1 MLIGDEVLSYVMAA
15 SKTNNIE
22 FEKWV
27 YGGDALG
34 RADGRVVLAPFV
46 LPGEI
51 AEVRVT
57 EEKPALVRALP
68 VRIST
73 PSPDRV
79 EAPCPYFGRC
89 GGCHY
94 QHASY
99 EYQVK
104 QKREI
109 LLEVLRR
116 IGKIEAAPG
125 IGVVTA
131 EPWQYRNRAQFHIA
145 AGEIGYLQMRS
156 HRLCPVSHCPIS
168 SPRINEGLAEI
179 RKMMRERR
187 WPKFVRT
194 VELFTNEERVQVNV
208 PETSQPV
215 ARSFFEWCQERIPGA
230 THQGIEYRAAG
241 EVYRVGYRSFF
252 QVNRFLM
259 DRLMD
264 RVLQG
269 AEGAHVLDLFAG
281 VGLFSL
287 PLARRFGR
295 VTAVES
301 GTSAVKDLEF
311 NARNAGVTVAIQQA
325 AVEEFL
331 SGYTE
336 PPDFILADPPRAGL
350 GKQAVRHLLRLRAPR
365 LTIVACDPA
374 TLARDLSAL
383 IEGGYRIER
392 MEMVDLFPQTLHIE
406 TVAALTLR

>member
-1 MLIGDEVLSYVMAA
+1 MAA
-15 SKTNNIE
+15 SKTNHIE
-22 FEKWV
+22 FEKLV

-46 LPGEI
+46 LPGET

-57 EEKPALVRALP
+57 DEKPGLVRAVP
-68 VRIST
+68 VRINT

-79 EAPCPYFGRC
+79 EAPCLYFGRC

-94 QHASY
+94 QHAPY

-109 LLEVLRR
+109 LLEALRR

-125 IGVVTA
+125 IGAITA
-131 EPWQYRNRAQFHIA
+131 EPWQYRNRTQFHIA
-145 AGEIGYLQMRS
+145 AGEIGYLQARS

-168 SPRINEGLAEI
+168 SPKINEALAGI
-179 RKMMRERR
+179 RGMMRERR
-187 WPKFVRT
+187 WPEFVRT
-194 VELFTNEERVQVNV
+194 LELFTNEEGVQVNV
-208 PETSQPV
+208 PETSRPV
-215 ARSFFEWCQERIPGA
+215 ARSFFEWCRERIPGA
-230 THQGIEYRAAG
+230 THRAIEYGAAG
-241 EVYRVGYRSFF
+241 EVYRVSYRSFF
-252 QVNRFLM
+252 QVNRFLI

-264 RVLQG
+264 SALEG
-269 AEGAHVLDLFAG
+269 AEGAYALDLFAG

-301 GTSAVKDLEF
+301 GMGAVKDLAF
-311 NARNAGVTVAIQQA
+311 NARTAGVSVAIQQA
-325 AVEEFL
+325 GVEEFL
-331 SGYTE
+331 SGCTE

-350 GKQAVRHLLRLRAPR
+350 GKQVVRHLLRFRAPR

-392 MEMVDLFPQTLHIE
+392 MEMVDLFPQTFHIE